1 MSDSLP
7 NEEPAQPV
15 PRPSSDCD
23 EDRNEDT
30 LSSSTAGQSAGGAY
44 GDGDEDALL
53 VTQAL
58 AKIAACQSCEVDF
71 EAVYGAAYRL
81 VYDVAIKRLVAGG
94 QGLRLHAILEASL
107 GRMALCK
114 SEKQYHLAVG
124 MIADVCYYLQR
135 LWMPDAHSGG
145 AIPHGTIAA
154 LAKAVFD
161 RPVTR
166 RWRRIR
172 RLCRAVASTSRSLMI
187 YNEAMFAPGA
197 PGAEQCAK
205 RFKARAAGTG

>member
-7 NEEPAQPV
+7 NEEPAQSV

-23 EDRNEDT
+23 EDRNGDT
-30 LSSSTAGQSAGGAY
+30 LSSSTAGRSAGGAY

-58 AKIAACQSCEVDF
+58 AKIAACQSYEVDF

-81 VYDVAIKRLVAGG
+81 VVEGR
-94 QGLRLHAILEASL
+94 GLRLHAILEASL
-107 GRMALCK
+107 GGMALRK
-114 SEKQYHLAVG
+114 SEKQYYLAAS
-124 MIADVCYYLQR
+124 MIADVCLYFER

-161 RPVTR
+161 RPATR

-172 RLCRAVASTSRSLMI
+172 RLYRAVASTSRSLMI

-205 RFKARAAGTG
+205 RFKACAAGAG

>member
-1 MSDSLP
+1 MPGIEKRTLGANSNTSTKKGEVDSLP
-7 NEEPAQPV
+7 NEEPAQPA

-23 EDRNEDT
+23 EDRN
-30 LSSSTAGQSAGGAY
+30 

-71 EAVYGAAYRL
+71 VDVYGAAYRL
-81 VYDVAIKRLVAGG
+81 VEEGR
-94 QGLRLHAILEASL
+94 GLRLHAILEASL

-114 SEKQYHLAVG
+114 PEKQYYLAAG
-124 MIADVCYYLQR
+124 MIADVCHYFQR
-135 LWMPDAHSGG
+135 LWMPDAHSKGD
-145 AIPHGTIAA
+145 IPHGRIAA

-161 RPVTR
+161 RPAAR
-166 RWRRIR
+166 GWRRIR
-172 RLCRAVASTSRSLMI
+172 RLYRAVASTSRSLMI
-187 YNEAMFAPGA
+187 YNEAIFAPGA